1 MFILSPGTRVWLGVL
16 VLCLLGSP
24 LFTLGE
30 AQGQQPGPSDKNAEI
45 KKLLKER
52 HDELTKAV
60 ELLTIQYREG
70 RVKFETLAQAQR
82 DALKASVD
90 LYDSSRERIA
100 ALRKFLEAVTQMHD
114 MTDAMFKV
122 GQVTRVAVHQARAIV
137 LEVRIELS
145 REELK
150 AMTPK

>member
-1 MFILSPGTRVWLGVL
+1 MITLGPGTRETLAILL
-16 VLCLLGSP
+16 VCLLGSP
-24 LFTLGE
+24 LVTFGE
-30 AQGQQPGPSDKNAEI
+30 AQGQQPGPSEKNEEI

-60 ELLTIQYREG
+60 DLLTIQFREG

-90 LYDSSRERIA
+90 LYDSSRERIV
-100 ALRKFLEAVTQMHD
+100 ALRKFLEAVTQMYD
-114 MTDAMFKV
+114 MTNALFKA
-122 GQVTRVAVHQARAIV
+122 GEANQVAVHQARAIV